1 MQHFNV
7 PKMGL
12 FMMALS
18 YPALLHI
25 FYLGNAGELPV
36 FMGIAAFILSLSAPL
51 LGSYIAIREREY
63 VRTQYDARRLLLP
76 VAAGILPSLY
86 CFVGVVCYMLNAST
100 AVELTVFYFIVLA
113 FIFWALMGDKQREHT
128 PEVVST
134 SNWRFFHGGVAVLL
148 LIFISAHLI
157 NHLLANFGGQLHL
170 DVMDKLRVFYRH
182 PIVEPALVILFV
194 LQTLSGLLLV
204 NKHLK
209 KKGSAY
215 NTLQIVTGL
224 MLFVFL
230 SSHLVAI
237 FILGRWY
244 AGIDT
249 NWNWLVYPPG
259 LLNSA
264 WNVRLV
270 THYIAGVAAL
280 IIHLGLGARVVLIK
294 HNMPVVARYVFWLSV
309 VASIVLTV
317 TIMTPLVMA

>member
-1 MQHFNV
+1 MQHFDV
-7 PKMGL
+7 PKIGL
-12 FMMALS
+12 FIMALS

-25 FYLGNAGELPV
+25 FYLGNAGQLPV
-36 FMGIAAFILSLSAPL
+36 VMGIAAFALSLSGPL
-51 LGSYIAIREREY
+51 LGSYIAIKDREK
-63 VRTQYDARRLLLP
+63 VHTQYDALRLLLP

-113 FIFWALMGDKQREHT
+113 FIVWAGTGDKQREHT
-128 PEVVST
+128 PGQVST
-134 SNWRFFHGGVAVLL
+134 SKWRFFHGGVAVLL

-182 PIVEPALVILFV
+182 PIVEPALIILFV
-194 LQTLSGLLLV
+194 LQTISGLLLV
-204 NKHLK
+204 NKYLK
-209 KKGSAY
+209 KKGTAY

-270 THYIAGVAAL
+270 THYIAGVFAL
-280 IIHLGLGARVVLIK
+280 IVHLGLGARVVLMK
-294 HNMPVVARYVFWLSV
+294 HNKPVLANFSFRLSV
-309 VASIVLTV
+309 LAGVILTIAV
-317 TIMTPLVMA
+317 MTPLVMA